1 MNKDELWQILLANA
15 EYNPEY
21 QQAFQKLQGVEKE
34 YMAFFDT
41 LPADQKELLE
51 RYIAA
56 CEEMDEALVF
66 AAYQLGLL
74 HARLS

>member
-15 EYNPEY
+15 EYNSEY
-21 QQAFQKLQGVEKE
+21 QQAFQSLQRVEKE
-34 YMAFFDT
+34 YMAFLET

-56 CEEMDEALVF
+56 CEEMDEALVL
-66 AAYQLGLL
+66 AAYQLGLQ